1 MLYYIYSN
9 IVSSS
14 YHIIYIIIYT
24 AYYIMIS
31 YRPRRHDHR
40 LHGAPFLADNVYT
53 YMYTRSS
60 RFPRRP
66 GNLAR
71 DEGSAAAAA
80 AS

>member
-1 MLYYIYSN
+1 
-9 IVSSS
+9 
-14 YHIIYIIIYT
+14 
-24 AYYIMIS
+24 MIS

-53 YMYTRSS
+53 YMYTRAS

-80 AS
+80 S